1 MAGFRQDKINEQV
14 TKELTNILRSV
25 KDPRVSGSFISIV
38 QASVTKDLSLAR
50 VFYSIIGPE
59 RDIEKG
65 IASANGYIRKE
76 LAERL
81 NLRITPKLEF
91 IRDNSAERAMGI
103 LRILKDIDT
112 DKTQEENE
120 NKGE

>member
-14 TKELTNILRSV
+14 TKELTDIIRSV

-38 QASVTKDLSLAR
+38 HASVTKDLSLAR
-50 VFYSIIGPE
+50 VFYSVIGPE
-59 RDIEKG
+59 RDVEKG
-65 IASANGYIRKE
+65 IASANGYMRKE

-91 IRDNSAERAMGI
+91 IRDNSAEHAMSI
-103 LRILKDIDT
+103 SKILKDIDIE
-112 DKTQEENE
+112 KENRPEE
-120 NKGE
+120 

>member
-14 TKELTNILRSV
+14 SKELNEILRSV

-50 VFYSIIGPE
+50 VFYSVIGPE
-59 RDIEKG
+59 RDVEKG
-65 IASANGYIRKE
+65 LASANGYIRKE

-91 IRDNSAERAMGI
+91 IRDNSAERATNI
-103 LRILKDIDT
+103 LQTLKDIDN
-112 DKTQEENE
+112 DKADKNE
-120 NKGE
+120 GE